1 MATEPIALVR
11 TTWGVTEFGS
21 PATWDDV
28 LGRLKGLHYAA
39 IEHCIGPF
47 DSFQADPAL
56 GRQLR
61 TKHGLDA
68 IGQLHTCGYPVA
80 SRRVEDHVKSF
91 SQLVQLAKAA
101 GVIFANSHSGHDS
114 WSLEESLQFFREANK
129 IAHEAGLL
137 VTHETHRR
145 RALYSPWR
153 STEIITALPEL
164 RITADLSH
172 WAVVSERIF
181 DDPADAEWWPKTL
194 SLVASRAALIHARVG
209 YAQGPQVPHPAAP
222 EYAAGMCQCMH
233 MRCLFPHQLPSELAA
248 HEKWWDAIVASMR
261 SQGRRVYVEPEH
273 GPAPYLHTLAFT
285 NVPVAD
291 LWEVNTWIGKRLQA
305 RYNTAA

>member
-11 TTWGVTEFGS
+11 TTWGVTDFGS

-28 LGRLKGLHYAA
+28 LGRLKGLHYAG

-80 SRRVEDHVKSF
+80 SRRVDDHVKSF

-172 WAVVSERIF
+172 WAVVSERVF

-222 EYAAGMCQCMH
+222 EYAAGMPQLYQRMQ
-233 MRCLFPHQLPSELAA
+233 MRAYAHTTPFRTRRARKVVGRDRGVDALAGAAGVRGAGARSGAVPAHACLH
-248 HEKWWDAIVASMR
+248 
-261 SQGRRVYVEPEH
+261 
-273 GPAPYLHTLAFT
+273 
-285 NVPVAD
+285 
-291 LWEVNTWIGKRLQA
+291 
-305 RYNTAA
+305 